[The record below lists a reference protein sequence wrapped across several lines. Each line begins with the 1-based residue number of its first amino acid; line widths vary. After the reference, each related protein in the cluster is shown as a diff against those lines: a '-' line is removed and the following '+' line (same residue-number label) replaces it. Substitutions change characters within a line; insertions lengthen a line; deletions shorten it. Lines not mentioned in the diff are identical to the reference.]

1 MGMGVI
7 LVLFGAL
14 ELFPEWNDQRDD
26 KELMLARVW
35 GRQSLGTALGVVSV
49 SLVELPFF
57 PVWMEDA
64 EPFVPLGC
72 TPGMSG
78 VCTRVLDVRI
88 LAESPAVEPLAMVLL
103 L

>member
-26 KELMLARVW
+26 KELMLARGW